1 MQSEKTING
10 TIDVCNI
17 GNYGSNPDEYVLE
30 ATREKYVG
38 KCFKGVYIV
47 GIKRID
53 AASSCKICR
62 SNNSG
67 DGFVDVVF
75 TANAVV
81 FARWDIITGVRVVSQ
96 QKMVIC
102 EYESK
107 ETGVKAVVV
116 VLSKHAGALAVGQTI
131 SVRVGTVTHNPMQN
145 RVSIEG
151 MVLTCDP
158 GAIVY
163 RMSGVLGHSA
173 VSELTP
179 LYNAITTELNLR
191 NKIIS
196 KNRGQLWFFEK
207 LLYSYKGTAARGIDS
222 SDQTVSAWSGGPTWQ
237 GPGILKSDGAQQKN
251 ILEIVHRVIGG
262 EEVPVDGLW
271 SRSLGLYRSSPL
283 VSVADD
289 GKAPPEWDSPFDNN
303 PRIVFAQYM
312 KNIYDYLV
320 ATREMVTVYPTTTE
334 IDEHQNVWSVMV
346 GEQKLA

>member
-1 MQSEKTING
+1 MQCEKTING
-10 TIDVCNI
+10 TIDVDNI
-17 GNYGSNPDEYVLE
+17 INYASNADAYIRD
-30 ATREKYVG
+30 AIGEKYVG
-38 KCFKGVYIV
+38 RCFKGVYIV
-47 GIKRID
+47 GIKQIV
-53 AASSCKICR
+53 AASSCKICQ
-62 SNNSG
+62 SNNFG
-67 DGFVDVVF
+67 DGYVDVVF

-107 ETGVKAVVV
+107 ETGVRAVVV
-116 VLSKHAGALAVGQTI
+116 VLSAHAGTLAVGQII
-131 SVRVGTVTHNPMQN
+131 SVRIRNVTHNPMQDQ
-145 RVSIEG
+145 VSIEG

-163 RMSGVLGHSA
+163 RMSGVLGQSA

-179 LYNAITTELNLR
+179 LYNALSTELELR
-191 NKIIS
+191 EKLIS

-207 LLYSYKGTAARGIDS
+207 MLYSYKGTAAQGVDS
-222 SDQTVSAWSGGPTWQ
+222 SDQTVSTWSGGPAWQ

-283 VSVADD
+283 VSVAEE
-289 GKAPPEWDSPFDNN
+289 GKAPPEWNSPFDNK

-320 ATREMVTVYPTTTE
+320 ATREMVNVYPTTTE

-346 GEQKLA
+346 SAQKLA